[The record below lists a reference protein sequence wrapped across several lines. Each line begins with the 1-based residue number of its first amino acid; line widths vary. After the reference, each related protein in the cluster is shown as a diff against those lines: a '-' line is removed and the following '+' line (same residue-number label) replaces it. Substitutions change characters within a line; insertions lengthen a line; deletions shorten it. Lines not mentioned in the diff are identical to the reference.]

1 MDRSMAFLGSS
12 TSEVPS
18 SSTAV
23 ENDMAKSQKRS
34 NREAKK
40 PKAVKPKI
48 PATSSAPSIVP
59 GSTAG
64 RKPAK
69 RAK

>member
-1 MDRSMAFLGSS
+1 MDRSLLTWSLSELLSS
-12 TSEVPS
+12 P
-18 SSTAV
+18 TAV
-23 ENDMAKSQKRS
+23 ENSMAKSQKRS

-40 PKAVKPKI
+40 PKAVKPK
-48 PATSSAPSIVP
+48 PSATSSTPSVVP

-69 RAK
+69 RAR

>member
-1 MDRSMAFLGSS
+1 MDRSFLTWSLSELLSS
-12 TSEVPS
+12 P
-18 SSTAV
+18 TAV

-64 RKPAK
+64 RKSAK